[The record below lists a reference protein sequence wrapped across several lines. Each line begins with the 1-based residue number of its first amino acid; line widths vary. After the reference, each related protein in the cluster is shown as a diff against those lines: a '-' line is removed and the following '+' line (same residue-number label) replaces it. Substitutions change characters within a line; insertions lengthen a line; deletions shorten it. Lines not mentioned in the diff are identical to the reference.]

1 MEKIKPYLL
10 PGLLIFYL
18 VFSVGMIPI
27 GYLVKGIGWNA
38 DIGRWPG
45 GFRTKAGRFAA
56 DGIAERV
63 VRTM

>member
-27 GYLVKGIGWNA
+27 GYLVNRVGNA
-38 DIGRWPG
+38 RVAH
-45 GFRTKAGRFAA
+45 FLLAAGL
-56 DGIAERV
+56 V
-63 VRTM
+63 VLASQWLLATI